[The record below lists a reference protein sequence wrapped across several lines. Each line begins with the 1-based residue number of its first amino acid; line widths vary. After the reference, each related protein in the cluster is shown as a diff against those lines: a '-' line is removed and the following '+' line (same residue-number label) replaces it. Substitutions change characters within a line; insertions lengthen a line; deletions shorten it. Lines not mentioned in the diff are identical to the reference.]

1 MWYKSWVEVRWR
13 LVLMALLNAFIA
25 ALLLDDTVPAAV
37 WRNRLI
43 GNLPIIFA
51 MNAIVLAGSG
61 IASQLSQ
68 RPGQVVHPSMM
79 FLLSL
84 PISRSRIVV
93 VRQAVGAIASL
104 MLLFATM
111 AAYVIAAPELRE
123 LLTIKTGALFMV
135 CVASAALTAYAASA
149 LLSTVLDQ
157 LWQTYGAMG
166 LVAVALGAFP
176 AARFWSVLLPTSPV
190 SVELVA
196 VPWVPVI
203 LGVVTCATL
212 TTVMVSISVRIVQRK
227 QF

>member
-13 LVLMALLNAFIA
+13 LVLMALLNTFIA
-25 ALLLDDTVPAAV
+25 ALLLDDTAPAAV

-68 RPGQVVHPSMM
+68 RPGQIVHPSMM

-84 PISRSRIVV
+84 PISRKRIVL
-93 VRQAVGAIASL
+93 VRQAVGVIAAIGL
-104 MLLFATM
+104 MLATSVV
-111 AAYVIAAPELRE
+111 YLIGAPELRDV
-123 LLTIKTGALFMV
+123 LTIGKGAVFLGCIT
-135 CVASAALTAYAASA
+135 CVVLTAYAASA

-166 LVAVALGAFP
+166 LVAIVLGGFP
-176 AARFWSVLLPTSPV
+176 KARFWSVLLPTSA
-190 SVELVA
+190 STNSALT
-196 VPWVPVI
+196 PWATI
-203 LGVVTCATL
+203 ATGVLACVVL
-212 TTVMVSISVRIVQRK
+212 TMAMLLLSVRIVQRK